1 MALATLLVGNNTYQI
16 GADGIVSPN
25 PAEEDL
31 LAFCRM
37 QDVVDLEAPVKA
49 HGAEVKTKTK
59 KNQTKLT
66 TRRKA
71 QKKKR

>member
-31 LAFCRM
+31 LAFRRM
-37 QDVVDLEAPVKA
+37 QDVVDLDAPVKA
-49 HGAEVKTKTK
+49 HEVEVKVATK

-66 TRRKA
+66 TKRKA

>member
-31 LAFCRM
+31 LAFRRM

-49 HGAEVKTKTK
+49 HVAEVKVETK

-66 TRRKA
+66 TKRKA